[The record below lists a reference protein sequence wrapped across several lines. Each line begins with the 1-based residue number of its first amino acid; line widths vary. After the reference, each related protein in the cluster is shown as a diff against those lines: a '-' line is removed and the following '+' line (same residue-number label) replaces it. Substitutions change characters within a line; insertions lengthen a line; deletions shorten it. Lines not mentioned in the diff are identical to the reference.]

1 VKLKLDENL
10 GRRAATMLR
19 TAGFD
24 VATVPEE
31 GLCSASDQQLLEIC
45 RQEGRCLV
53 TLDLGFGNPL
63 RFPPASYPG
72 IAVLQLPPRL
82 SHTHLE
88 AVLGTLDAALQ
99 QRTVAGKLWIVQV
112 GRLREYIEE
121 RSPEHGEQA

>member
-1 VKLKLDENL
+1 MKLKLDENL

-24 VATVPEE
+24 VAIVPEE

-72 IAVLQLPPRL
+72 IAVLQ
-82 SHTHLE
+82 S
-88 AVLGTLDAALQ
+88 AAAS
-99 QRTVAGKLWIVQV
+99 TFPHPFGGGAGNAR
-112 GRLREYIEE
+112 G
-121 RSPEHGEQA
+121 GAAAANGGG